1 MKSCLINTYRR
12 LGVIVE
18 QVFCVL
24 KGRFR
29 ILLKRMDIDLEN
41 TVKTIITCCVLHNI
55 YQLSGDFYID
65 ANALRDILADY
76 VERMVNN

>member
-1 MKSCLINTYRR
+1 M
-12 LGVIVE
+12 E
-18 QVFCVL
+18 QVFGVL

-29 ILLKRMDIDLEN
+29 ILLKRMDIGLEN

-55 YQLSGDFYID
+55 YQLRGDFYID
-65 ANALRDILADY
+65 ANALRDVLADY

>member
-12 LGVIVE
+12 LGVIAE
-18 QVFCVL
+18 QVFCML

-29 ILLKRMDIDLEN
+29 ILLKRMDIGLEN
-41 TVKTIITCCVLHNI
+41 TVKTIITCCILHNI

-65 ANALRDILADY
+65 ANALRDIPADY
-76 VERMVNN
+76 AERMVNN